1 VRDHTLEVAEVRA
14 SSQADTGR
22 DQHPADYSRVQNH
35 RGREPHSQQLEESI
49 GADRWDMPNAMQT
62 AGSGVEASMAP
73 VDRWMDADLKW
84 SLTCPWRDLA
94 LTATP

>member
-1 VRDHTLEVAEVRA
+1 
-14 SSQADTGR
+14 
-22 DQHPADYSRVQNH
+22 
-35 RGREPHSQQLEESI
+35 
-49 GADRWDMPNAMQT
+49 MPNAMQT
-62 AGSGVEASMAP
+62 TGSGVEASMAQ